1 MSDTFQR
8 LLTMSDVRPLS
19 MSEQAAL
26 GVAKAPHRSQLSLLI
41 RHFLERFFNHETAS
55 SDGDAK
61 TRLVQIAF
69 ATGVPGLMVAV
80 YLWPVYHPFRG
91 WPPGQ
96 PSDGGPPPF
105 WLQVNHHFFFVLYSF
120 VAMGIVTVFE
130 WDMFFPDLLDMWVL
144 KSLPIREGRIFA
156 ARAIAI
162 AILISGFLLDAN
174 FMAIL
179 VLPSATDPPN
189 LGRFLLA
196 HTLSV
201 AASGFFAAALV
212 LAFQGVLLSVFGER
226 LFRRVSL
233 LIQSLTITAL
243 LMLLFLFPVFSGA
256 VPVLVSSSSRY
267 AQCCPPFWFLGMY
280 ESILAGNTA
289 LPGFL
294 RLAHVGMTALL
305 ITGALAVAAY
315 PVAYLRRVSQLV
327 EGPPSRSKRGWM
339 GAQFDCIL
347 HAAIVRLPLRRAIF
361 HFISQTV
368 IRVPRYRVYL
378 MLYAGVGLS
387 VLAAMVLR
395 LSVAHGTVR
404 LAFSPDGIRSSLA
417 ITGFWTIAGF
427 RVAFMSA
434 GNRKGNWVFR
444 IVHGRPP
451 QFESA
456 IAQLDAAM
464 NWVLLWT
471 GALIIGVGLALRS
484 ISPPEMLTRT
494 ATAVHLLVGLS
505 ICMLIIDALFLSV
518 TTIAFTGEPVREQP
532 NLAFIVLKYFT
543 FFPVVVAIP
552 LIVEPWIAAKP
563 AHILVAIAAVATGH
577 VILRTRHRAAVRQ
590 HCNMPALEDD
600 EEDFPM
606 KLGLRY

>member
-8 LLTMSDVRPLS
+8 LLTMSDAHPLS
-19 MSEQAAL
+19 MNEQADL

-69 ATGVPGLMVAV
+69 ATGMPGLMVAM
-80 YLWPVYHPFRG
+80 YLWPVYHPVIQFRRNH
-91 WPPGQ
+91 PFSPALPGY
-96 PSDGGPPPF
+96 

-120 VAMGIVTVFE
+120 VAIGIVTVFE
-130 WDMFFPDLLDMWVL
+130 WDMFFPDLLDMWVM
-144 KSLPIREGRIFA
+144 KSLPIKESRIFA
-156 ARAIAI
+156 ARVIAI

-179 VLPSATDPPN
+179 VLPSAIDPPN

-201 AASGFFAAALV
+201 AASGLYAAALV

-226 LFRRVSL
+226 LFRKVSL
-233 LIQSLTITAL
+233 LMQSLTITAL
-243 LMLLFLFPVFSGA
+243 LMLLFLFPVLSET

-267 AQCCPPFWFLGMY
+267 ALFCPPLWFLGMY
-280 ESILAGNTA
+280 ESILASSAA

-294 RLAHVGMTALL
+294 QLVHVGITALL

-315 PVAYLRRVSQLV
+315 PVAYLRRVRQLV
-327 EGPPSRSKRGWM
+327 EGPPSRSARGWTSTLLNR
-339 GAQFDCIL
+339 IL

-368 IRVPRYRVYL
+368 LRVPRYRVYL

-387 VLAAMVLR
+387 VLAAALLR
-395 LSVAHGTVR
+395 LSVAHGVVH
-404 LAFSPDGIRSSLA
+404 LAFSPDGTRTSLA
-417 ITGFWTIAGF
+417 ITAFWTIAGF
-427 RVAFMSA
+427 RVAFTSA
-434 GNRKGNWVFR
+434 GNRMGNWVFR

-456 IAQLDAAM
+456 AAQLDAAM

-471 GALIIGVGLALRS
+471 GILTIGVGMALRS

-494 ATAVHLLVGLS
+494 ATAAHFLVGLS
-505 ICMLIIDALFLSV
+505 MCVLITDALFLNV
-518 TTIAFTGEPVREQP
+518 MTVAFTGEPDRDQP
-532 NLAFIVLKYFT
+532 NLALIVLKYFT
-543 FFPVVVAIP
+543 FFPVAVAIP
-552 LIVEPWIAAKP
+552 LIVEPWIAAKS
-563 AHILVAIAAVATGH
+563 AHMFAAIVAVAAGH
-577 VILRTRHRAAVRQ
+577 VILRTRHRAAVRE

-600 EEDFPM
+600 EQEFPM

>member
-1 MSDTFQR
+1 MSD
-8 LLTMSDVRPLS
+8 SRPLS
-19 MSEQAAL
+19 MNEQASL

-96 PSDGGPPPF
+96 PSSGGPPPF

-120 VAMGIVTVFE
+120 VAIGIVTVFE

-156 ARAIAI
+156 ARVIAI

-201 AASGFFAAALV
+201 MASGLSAAALV
-212 LAFQGVLLSVFGER
+212 LAFQGVLLSIFGER
-226 LFRRVSL
+226 LFRKVSL
-233 LIQSLTITAL
+233 LMQSLTITAL

-267 AQCCPPFWFLGMY
+267 ALFCPPFWFLGMY
-280 ESILAGNTA
+280 ESILAGDGT
-289 LPGFL
+289 LPGFVQ
-294 RLAHVGMTALL
+294 LAHIGIAALL
-305 ITGALAVAAY
+305 IAGAIAVAAY
-315 PVAYLRRVSQLV
+315 PLAYLRRVRQLV
-327 EGPPSRSKRGWM
+327 EGPPSRSRCGWTSTL
-339 GAQFDCIL
+339 FSRIL
-347 HAAIVRLPLRRAIF
+347 NAAIVRLPLRRAIF

-368 IRVPRYRVYL
+368 LRVPRYRVYL
-378 MLYAGVGLS
+378 VLYAGVGLS
-387 VLAAMVLR
+387 VLAATLLR
-395 LSVAHGTVR
+395 LSVTRGAVHLT
-404 LAFSPDGIRSSLA
+404 FSPDGIRASLA
-417 ITGFWTIAGF
+417 ITAFWTIAGF

-434 GNRKGNWVFR
+434 GNRMGNWIFR

-451 QFESA
+451 QFASA
-456 IAQLDAAM
+456 AAQLGAAM
-464 NWVLLWT
+464 TWVLQWT
-471 GALIIGVGLALRS
+471 CALTIGVGLALRS
-484 ISPPEMLTRT
+484 IAPPDMLTRT
-494 ATAVHLLVGLS
+494 ATAVHFLVGIS
-505 ICMLIIDALFLSV
+505 MCVLITDALFLNV
-518 TTIAFTGEPVREQP
+518 TTIAFTGEPERGQP

-543 FFPVVVAIP
+543 FFPVVAAIP

-563 AHILVAIAAVATGH
+563 AHMCAAIAVAAAGH
-577 VILRTRHRAAVRQ
+577 VILRTRHCTSVRQ